1 LKSGVRTR
9 PVVATNYDDVLRAID
24 GGRVDMAIDVHTC
37 FMKKLAV
44 KSGAK
49 RGRVFKYMSKHPRTI
64 EEP

>member
-1 LKSGVRTR
+1 
-9 PVVATNYDDVLRAID
+9 
-24 GGRVDMAIDVHTC
+24 MAIDVHTC
-37 FMKKLAV
+37 FMKRLAV